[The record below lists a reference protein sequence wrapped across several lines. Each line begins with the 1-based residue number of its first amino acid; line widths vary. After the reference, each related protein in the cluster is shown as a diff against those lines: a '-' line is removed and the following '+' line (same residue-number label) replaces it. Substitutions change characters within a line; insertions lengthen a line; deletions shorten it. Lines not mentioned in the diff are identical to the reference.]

1 VTYLIELFPQKQVS
15 DADRDEWNRLMDIE
29 YDRVRDFL
37 ILHYHSTTRDDSDFW
52 NHVRTMAV
60 PDSLHEKIELFTQT
74 GRVARYVNGPFLEPS
89 WLAVFL
95 GQGIYPRHWDPRA
108 DAFDPRELSAA
119 MDRLRAGIAATA
131 DKMPDHKEFI
141 VERNADIVAAQ

>member
-1 VTYLIELFPQKQVS
+1 
-15 DADRDEWNRLMDIE
+15 
-29 YDRVRDFL
+29 
-37 ILHYHSTTRDDSDFW
+37 
-52 NHVRTMAV
+52 MAV

-131 DKMPDHKEFI
+131 DKMPDHREFI
-141 VERNADIVAAQ
+141 VERNADIAAAQ